1 VGNSKNVSDVGVAS
15 ISAGC
20 PNLKYLNIK
29 GLYLLS
35 DPRFNPI
42 KNKPIKKKRDISVT
56 APEKEDNWLQ
66 TIGIAAL
73 SKNCPQLESLDVSG
87 CFRLNEVFS
96 RCVSKGLLNLKR
108 LSMVGC
114 KQASSEA
121 MVAVFK
127 NCQLLEEIV
136 LTDCGPNINTPVL
149 QAMGNNCRY
158 VKSLDL
164 ARCEN
169 IRGAGVAAI
178 SQLENLEKLD
188 LSGCKSLTDSYML
201 PMCETEKNPK
211 LKHLYL
217 LDNPKLTDTTL
228 AWIGAGCA
236 ESLLILS
243 FNGTKI
249 TLHACRAIKDNFPNS
264 DLIYNSNFAGFWP
277 KSRLSD
283 RLLMN
288 DYYNLQHGLCAL
300 QSFCRKMLAKRVVAK
315 IRHDLSLFSYAVIV
329 TRALRV
335 YIAKRKL
342 VTLQQ
347 AFEKRNWMAIKV
359 ACMFRR
365 CVARRRL
372 RIRREK
378 QVAAYRCK
386 KAIVIQT
393 AYREYKKRLGL
404 FRMQAM
410 IFAIMR
416 KRKKAAKVLQ
426 GFARMIKSKMAMHV
440 MREHIMAKVRVRR
453 RKAIF
458 IQRCFRGYIDR
469 RMVYHLREHLDFLQQ
484 QRVNAAIRIQR
495 KHRAIHTRGLLQHAL
510 ELVKRRNR
518 GAVRLQA
525 AIRGKLQRLEFT
537 EKLVRNNEKTV
548 DDAVRTIQN
557 RWRVKKAMIEVAAII
572 EYIRK
577 VNADRD
583 GAATVFSK
591 MWRGRE
597 ARLELKE
604 LKFQRDEAIRL
615 RVKTEFASVVK
626 IQALFRGNQGR
637 AYFDMALRQK
647 KGKWKELMDD
657 DTQKRFFYNK
667 LTGEIRWRMPQ
678 DLLDLIPRP
687 VCDNCERFEAGV
699 ECGVCNEF
707 FCHACWDQVHAG
719 GRRKDHEFRAMF
731 DYYNKRIDYGDGNYP
746 CKWPSEVMQDDVQ
759 GWMLRVAPMR
769 NPTGHY
775 GDWEHYTA
783 DEGLEGGENFYFN
796 RRTFE
801 ATYETPPEL
810 LQDQY
815 DQTQQI
821 EGGTYDQSYDQTYDS
836 SYDQTYDQ
844 SQGQSFDQTYE
855 PLISNRN
862 HDYGDRNPVDY
873 SNTAFEEADFVSTQ
887 YGATDQLAQTSDSA
901 YSYA

>member
-1 VGNSKNVSDVGVAS
+1 VSDVGVAS

-20 PNLKYLNIK
+20 PNLKSLNIR

-56 APEKEDNWLQ
+56 APDKEDNWLQ

-73 SKNCPQLESLDVSG
+73 SKNCPRLESLDISA
-87 CFRLNEVFS
+87 CFRLNEVMS
-96 RCVSKGLLNLKR
+96 RCVATGLLRLKR
-108 LSMVGC
+108 LVMTGC

-121 MVAVFK
+121 MVAVFE
-127 NCQLLEEIV
+127 NCRLLEDVV
-136 LTDCGPNINTPVL
+136 LTDCGPHINTPVL
-149 QAMGNNCRY
+149 QALGHNCRF

-169 IRGAGVAAI
+169 VRGGGIAAI
-178 SQLENLEKLD
+178 SLLDNLEKLD
-188 LSGCKSLTDSYML
+188 LSGCAGLRDSHLL
-201 PMCETEKNPK
+201 PMCETDRNPK

-249 TLHACRAIKDNFPNS
+249 SLHACRAIKDNFPNS
-264 DLIYNSNFAGFWP
+264 DLIYNNNFAGFWP
-277 KSRLSD
+277 KSRLAD

-300 QSFCRKMLAKRVVAK
+300 QSFCRKMLAKRVVQN
-315 IRHDLSLFSYAVIV
+315 IRDDLSLFRYAVV
-329 TRALRV
+329 LTRAMRV
-335 YIAKRKL
+335 HIAKKKL
-342 VTLQQ
+342 VILQK
-347 AFEKRNWMAIKV
+347 AFEKRNWSVIKV
-359 ACMFRR
+359 TCMFRV
-365 CVARRRL
+365 CVARRRA
-372 RIRREK
+372 RKRREK
-378 QVAAYRCK
+378 QVANYLRK

-393 AYREYKKRLGL
+393 AFRDYKKRVGL
-404 FRMQAM
+404 FKMQNM

-416 KRKKAAKVLQ
+416 KRKRAAIVLQ
-426 GFARMIKSKMAMHV
+426 GFCRMIKGKMTMYI
-440 MREHIMAKVRVRR
+440 MRQHIMATVRVRI
-453 RKAIF
+453 KKSIV
-458 IQRCFRGYIDR
+458 IQRCFRGYTDR
-469 RMVYHLREHLDFLQQ
+469 CMVFHLREYNEFLAQ
-484 QRVNAAIRIQR
+484 QRVEAAIRIQR

-518 GAVRLQA
+518 GAIRLQA
-525 AIRGKLQRLEFT
+525 CIRGKLQRLLFT
-537 EKLVRNNEKTV
+537 EKLVIESEKEV
-548 DDAVRTIQN
+548 DDAIRRIQN

-577 VNADRD
+577 INADRD

-615 RVKTEFASVVK
+615 RVKTEYASVNK
-626 IQALFRGNQGR
+626 IQALFRGNKGR
-637 AYFDMALRQK
+637 EYFDQTLRQK

-657 DTQKRFFYNK
+657 ETQKRFFYNK

-707 FCHACWDQVHAG
+707 FCHGCWDQVHAG

-775 GDWEHYTA
+775 GDWEHYAA

-796 RRTFE
+796 RKTFE
-801 ATYETPPEL
+801 ATYDTPPEL
-810 LQDQY
+810 LQDQDQGQLGY
-815 DQTQQI
+815 D
-821 EGGTYDQSYDQTYDS
+821 
-836 SYDQTYDQ
+836 
-844 SQGQSFDQTYE
+844 QSFDQSPMTRHST
-855 PLISNRN
+855 PLPALSSAIATTTTR
-862 HDYGDRNPVDY
+862 GWLLR
-873 SNTAFEEADFVSTQ
+873 TAARTSSRGSTARRG
-887 YGATDQLAQTSDSA
+887 GATATSWP
-901 YSYA
+901 